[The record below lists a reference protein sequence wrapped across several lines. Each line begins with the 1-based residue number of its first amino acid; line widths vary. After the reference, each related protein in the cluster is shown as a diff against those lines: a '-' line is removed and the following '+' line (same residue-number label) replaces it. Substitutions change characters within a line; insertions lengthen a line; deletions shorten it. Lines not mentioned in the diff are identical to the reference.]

1 WMPLPKLQCLVLQPA
16 RPLGWSRPAWARRSS
31 RWDWSGRRHRRSPRP
46 SASASDSKRASSWP
60 SIIDHRRCTLKKML
74 IDCHVHMFS
83 EDELRE
89 AGEAPIVAMQRFG
102 RDSAPVR
109 HLEQTIAE
117 MSEAGIDKG
126 VLLPIPTPQLD
137 VRRN

>member
-1 WMPLPKLQCLVLQPA
+1 
-16 RPLGWSRPAWARRSS
+16 
-31 RWDWSGRRHRRSPRP
+31 
-46 SASASDSKRASSWP
+46 
-60 SIIDHRRCTLKKML
+60 ML

-109 HLEQTIAE
+109 RIEQTIAE

-137 VRRN
+137 VRRNNDEIASWVIELGVGVTSGAVEMAGTVEAARRKIEPSSESACGIPWRSTSTG